1 MTEPPTGAVTFLF
14 TDIEGSTRLV
24 KHLRERYGAV
34 LGDHQSLLRG
44 AFEAHRGYEVD
55 TQGDSFFV
63 AFASAR
69 DAVLAAVEG
78 QRALLSHDWPEGVEI
93 RVRMGLHTG
102 QAVAASGRY
111 TGLAVHRAARIGAAG
126 HGGQILV
133 SQATQT
139 LLEDEE
145 EDLQIQL
152 LDLGEQHL
160 KDLDRPVRL
169 YQAAAEGLPETFPPV
184 RGGAAPASHAEAA
197 AAMPFW
203 KRRAVLALLLG
214 LVVAAGIAAVVV
226 ARGGSDGGL
235 RAIQPNHVGVIDPQT
250 NTLVAEVPVGN
261 QPGPIAAGAGS
272 LWVGNLQDRTLTKID
287 PARRTATGLTTLDNR
302 TPTGIAVGLGAVW
315 VAHGVRGDVS
325 RVDPQF
331 GQVTD
336 VTSAGGAAF
345 GSPFGSVAVGAGSVW
360 SVFADSTLARLDAA
374 GDVLGRGAAGS
385 LPAGIA
391 VAGDSVWVTNSGD
404 ATVQRFSVKSFDQGP
419 VRVFNVGE
427 APTGIVYAEDAIW
440 VACTG
445 DDVVWRIDPSSA
457 ATLQIPVG
465 DGPSAVA
472 GGSGSI
478 WVANAA
484 AGTVSR
490 IDPRTNTVVETIDVV
505 NAPAGIA
512 AADGYLWV
520 TVQAP

>member
-1 MTEPPTGAVTFLF
+1 M
-14 TDIEGSTRLV
+14 
-24 KHLRERYGAV
+24 
-34 LGDHQSLLRG
+34 
-44 AFEAHRGYEVD
+44 
-55 TQGDSFFV
+55 
-63 AFASAR
+63 
-69 DAVLAAVEG
+69 
-78 QRALLSHDWPEGVEI
+78 
-93 RVRMGLHTG
+93 
-102 QAVAASGRY
+102 
-111 TGLAVHRAARIGAAG
+111 
-126 HGGQILV
+126 
-133 SQATQT
+133 
-139 LLEDEE
+139 
-145 EDLQIQL
+145 
-152 LDLGEQHL
+152 
-160 KDLDRPVRL
+160 
-169 YQAAAEGLPETFPPV
+169 
-184 RGGAAPASHAEAA
+184 
-197 AAMPFW
+197 
-203 KRRAVLALLLG
+203 LALVLG
-214 LVVAAGIAAVVV
+214 LVVAAGIAAAVV

-250 NTLVAEVPVGN
+250 NTIVAEVPVGN

-272 LWVGNLQDRTLTKID
+272 LWVGNLQDRTLTKLD
-287 PARRTATGLTTLDNR
+287 PARRSETGLTTLDNR

-345 GSPFGSVAVGAGSVW
+345 GSPYGSVAVGAGSVW

-374 GDVLGRGAAGS
+374 GTVLGRGLAGS

-404 ATVQRFSVKSFDQGP
+404 ATVQRFSVKSFAEGP

-427 APTGIVYAEDAIW
+427 RPTGIAYAEDAIW
-440 VACTG
+440 VACSG

-457 ATLQIPVG
+457 ATLPIPVG

-472 GGSGSI
+472 AGSGSV

-490 IDPRTNTVVETIDVV
+490 IDPRTNAVVATIDVA

>member
-1 MTEPPTGAVTFLF
+1 
-14 TDIEGSTRLV
+14 
-24 KHLRERYGAV
+24 
-34 LGDHQSLLRG
+34 
-44 AFEAHRGYEVD
+44 
-55 TQGDSFFV
+55 
-63 AFASAR
+63 
-69 DAVLAAVEG
+69 
-78 QRALLSHDWPEGVEI
+78 
-93 RVRMGLHTG
+93 MGLHTG
-102 QAVAASGRY
+102 QAVAANGRY

-145 EDLQIQL
+145 EDLQVQL
-152 LDLGEQHL
+152 RDLGEQHL

-184 RGGAAPASHAEAA
+184 RGGAAPAAHAEART
-197 AAMPFW
+197 PFW
-203 KRRAVLALLLG
+203 KRRAVLALVLG
-214 LVVAAGIAAVVV
+214 LVVAAGIAAAVV

-250 NTLVAEVPVGN
+250 NTIVAEVPVGN

-272 LWVGNLQDRTLTKID
+272 LWVGNLQDRTLMKID
-287 PARRTATGLTTLDNR
+287 PARRSETGLTTLANR
-302 TPTGIAVGLGAVW
+302 TPTGVAVGLGAVW

-345 GSPFGSVAVGAGSVW
+345 GSPYGSVAVGAGSVW

-374 GDVLGRGAAGS
+374 GTVLGRGLAGS

-404 ATVQRFSVKSFDQGP
+404 ATVQRFSVRSFAEGP

-427 APTGIVYAEDAIW
+427 RPTGIAYAEDAIW
-440 VACTG
+440 VACSG
-445 DDVVWRIDPSSA
+445 DDVVWRIDPGSA
-457 ATLQIPVG
+457 ATLPIPVG

-472 GGSGSI
+472 AGSGSV
-478 WVANAA
+478 WVANTA

-490 IDPRTNTVVETIDVV
+490 IDPRTNAVVATIDVA

-512 AADGYLWV
+512 AADGFLWV